1 MTVKVID
8 ASAFAAL
15 LFGEPDAET
24 VLQAVGTDRLAAPT
38 LLEYELANVCWK
50 VLRRRP
56 EQREAIL
63 ATYAAR
69 HLFAVDEHPVN
80 TDEVVPLAEA
90 TGLTAYD
97 ASYLWLS
104 RHLRVPLVSLD
115 RQLIRVAATG

>member
-15 LFGEPDAET
+15 VFGEPDAET
-24 VLQAVGTDRLAAPT
+24 VLQAVGSDRLAAPT
-38 LLEYELANVCWK
+38 LMEYELANVCWK
-50 VLRRRP
+50 ILRRRP
-56 EQREAIL
+56 EQRQVIL

-69 HLFAVDEHPVN
+69 HLFELAEHPVN
-80 TDEVVPLAEA
+80 ADEVVPLAEA

-104 RHLRVPLVSLD
+104 RHLRAPLVSLD
-115 RQLIRVAATG
+115 RQLIQAAAA